1 MRNHAMTDALRSIL
15 RQAAFACLALVA
27 IPAAVASP
35 QEQAPPD
42 AASTSTPPPA
52 AAPAGTAFGSAAGS
66 VEEKLEASLA
76 ELDALRK
83 QMADEMLPLSRR
95 LSSLESDLGE
105 VRKRFQDRVRELDSR
120 SLDLSNLRNE
130 IEAREKETTYLA
142 GLLGEYQR
150 NFESRLHIT
159 ELQRYRAALEEA
171 KLAAENTALSEQEI
185 SEAQAKLVLASLER
199 LHENVGGTRFA
210 GTAVGDGG
218 LVESGTI
225 VLAGPV
231 AIFEP
236 ESGSGTATAEQ
247 RLGSLEPAAIRYA
260 DPLDADAAAML
271 AKTGAGELP
280 LDPTLGNAHK
290 IAATEETLLE
300 HIAKGGP
307 VMYPILGLAAA
318 AFLVAI
324 LKWIGLSTVR
334 MPSRRRM
341 GELLAAIRAKDDAKA
356 KAIAEKLGGPGGRM
370 LRAGVENL
378 AEPRDIVEEVMYETI
393 LVTRLRLNRFI
404 PFIAIAAAAAPLLG
418 LLGTVTGIINTF
430 KLITVFGSGD
440 VKTLS
445 GGISEALITTEF
457 GLIAAIPSLLLSAFL
472 SRKARGLLD
481 RMEGIALSFL
491 NEVAR
496 SRDAAGESDPEA
508 EKARVAAQVRE
519 VLAEMLTPAVREQ
532 LAASGGKA

>member
-120 SLDLSNLRNE
+120 S
-130 IEAREKETTYLA
+130 
-142 GLLGEYQR
+142 EYQR

-247 RLGSLEPAAIRYA
+247 RLGSLEPAAIRFA
-260 DPLDADAAAML
+260 DPLDADAAALL

-496 SRDAAGESDPEA
+496 SRDAAGEPDPEA